1 MSVVPSAAAKEC
13 RTWPGQPASSAGKKG
28 PREERAQGGLPIT
41 ILQSGSGHATLSF
54 LYCSSRPWTPP
65 LTNPAETNESDF
77 RSRQGRDDEPGRAP
91 ERISRLARD
100 RWPLADDRVK
110 QVKET
115 NDIVA
120 VIEGYLEL
128 RPAGGARFKGLCPF
142 HDDHNPSLVVDQ
154 QWQNYKC
161 WSCNKYG
168 DVITFVQEYE
178 RVSFAEALE
187 LLARRAGIIL
197 EKSQNSVQNQ
207 GRAVMLDVIRWAAQQ
222 FHECLLDSPLADEA
236 RRYVG
241 SRGLTGETVRR
252 YGLGYAPRSGD
263 WLVNRAEA
271 AGVSLEMLEKV
282 GLIAPRS
289 ERAGYYD
296 RFRDRVQFPIRD
308 ARGQTV
314 GFGGRILPT
323 SPLSSRGPKYY
334 NSTTTPLFNKSEH
347 LYGIDHARQAA
358 GDCGYLAIV
367 EGYTD
372 VLMAHQMGVG
382 QVVATMGTALN
393 ARHVQQIK
401 RFASRVVLVFDADA
415 GGDTGVDRALEIF
428 AGHEVDLAIA
438 TLPQGLDPCDLLV
451 QQGAEPLR
459 RVLESAVDALEF
471 KLNQVLPRSGP
482 LGVED
487 KRRAVDAVLGII
499 ALAPPLPGQAGAVKM
514 QLMVNHIAQR
524 LGLKEETVWAR
535 LRELRD
541 RKRGE
546 GPSRPPAAQAGESA
560 TGLRTAKAA
569 PEERQLL
576 ELLLA
581 DPELVAAAAAA
592 IGPEEIAH
600 PGLRGLLEGLYAL
613 RAAGDPPTLDLLRPR
628 LDNVHLAE
636 KALELQALGRAMSDR
651 SAYFRKLL
659 IFFQERRRK
668 SVTQELHTQLNA
680 VRDPAAARELLRQL
694 QNRNIELSPGSPT
707 AAEARS

>member
-1 MSVVPSAAAKEC
+1 M
-13 RTWPGQPASSAGKKG
+13 
-28 PREERAQGGLPIT
+28 
-41 ILQSGSGHATLSF
+41 
-54 LYCSSRPWTPP
+54 
-65 LTNPAETNESDF
+65 
-77 RSRQGRDDEPGRAP
+77 
-91 ERISRLARD
+91 
-100 RWPLADDRVK
+100 ADDRVK
-110 QVKET
+110 QVKEA

-142 HDDHNPSLVVDQ
+142 HDDHNPSLIVDQ

-168 DVITFVQEYE
+168 DVITFVQEHE

-197 EKSQNSVQNQ
+197 EKSANFVQNHS
-207 GRAVMLDVIRWAAQQ
+207 RAAMLDSIRWAAQQ
-222 FHECLLDSPLADEA
+222 FHECLLDSPLAEEA

-241 SRGLTGETVRR
+241 ARGLTGETVRR
-252 YGLGYAPRSGD
+252 YGLGYAPRTGN
-263 WLVNRAEA
+263 WLVQRAEA
-271 AGVSLEMLEKV
+271 NGVALEMLEKV
-282 GLIAPRS
+282 GLIAART
-289 ERAGYYD
+289 ERPGYYD
-296 RFRDRVQFPIRD
+296 RFCDRVQFPIRD

-323 SPLSSRGPKYY
+323 SPLSSRAPKYY

-347 LYGIDHARQAA
+347 LYGIDGARPAA
-358 GDCGYLAIV
+358 AKSGYLAIV

-372 VLMAHQMGVG
+372 MLMAHQMGVG

-393 ARHVQQIK
+393 ARHVQQVK
-401 RFASRVVLVFDADA
+401 RFAPRVVLVFDADA

-428 AGHEVDLAIA
+428 AGHDVDLSIA
-438 TLPQGLDPCDLLV
+438 TLPEGLDPCDLLV
-451 QQGAEPLR
+451 QQGADAFR
-459 RVLESAVDALEF
+459 RVLDSAVDALEF
-471 KLNQVLPRSGP
+471 KLNRVLPKSGP

-499 ALAPPLPGQAGAVKM
+499 ALAPPLPGQAGAVKA
-514 QLMVNHIAQR
+514 QLMVNRIAQR

-541 RKRGE
+541 RKRE
-546 GPSRPPAAQAGESA
+546 GAASGGVHPRRVNTDETAP
-560 TGLRTAKAA
+560 RMAKAP

-581 DPELVAAAAAA
+581 DPELVAQAAPE

-613 RAAGDPPTLDLLRPR
+613 RAAGEPPTLDLLRPR
-628 LDNVHLAE
+628 LDNVHLAV
-636 KALELQALGRAMSDR
+636 KALELQAIGRAMPDR
-651 SAYFRKLL
+651 AACLRQLL
-659 IFFQERRRK
+659 AFFQERRLKRVK
-668 SVTQELHTQLNA
+668 QELHTQLNA
-680 VRDPAAARELLRQL
+680 ARDTAAELELLRQL
-694 QNRNIELSPGSPT
+694 QIQSSEWGTLNSE
-707 AAEARS
+707 